1 MRISDLSSDVF
12 SSDRAA
18 MSHASMTQ
26 TGRRGMTAA
35 VIHPPHRHRA
45 HHVLHPQP
53 YPGIHRRDLGLH
65 ALPWR
70 QSAAGVA
77 RAVDRLGEQRIGVL
91 VLRLDDDVVGFGHRN
106 AELVDRDQ
114 IGRATS
120 ELQSLMPIPY
130 AVVCL

>member
-1 MRISDLSSDVF
+1 
-12 SSDRAA
+12 
-18 MSHASMTQ
+18 
-26 TGRRGMTAA
+26 MTAA

-91 VLRLDDDVVGFGHRN
+91 VLRLDDDVVGFAHRN
-106 AELVDRDQ
+106 AALVARHRLDVLTVGGTHRHLETRNAYTQ
-114 IGRATS
+114 NGGTRAVAEPTPEHS
-120 ELQSLMPIPY
+120 HG
-130 AVVCL
+130 